1 MEIST
6 ASQRILASLL
16 EARTGQQLSLSRRWR
31 IDTALAS
38 IIREHG
44 FATMDQLV
52 SRIVSGKEPALTD
65 QVIEALLNNET

>member
-1 MEIST
+1 MEISS
-6 ASQRILASLL
+6 ASQRILSSLL

-44 FATMDQLV
+44 CGTMDQLV